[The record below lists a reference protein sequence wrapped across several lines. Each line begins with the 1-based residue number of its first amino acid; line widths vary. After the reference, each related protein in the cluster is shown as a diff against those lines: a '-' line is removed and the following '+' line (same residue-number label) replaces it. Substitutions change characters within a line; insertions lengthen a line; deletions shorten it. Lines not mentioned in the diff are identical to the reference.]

1 MIYRVVRRFFLESL
15 KLEILTDP
23 VKDREHAGA
32 VIVVRKTLICS
43 PEFTCTISKNK
54 YVARV
59 KKSLCHLEHGNKY
72 LQVLDLWHN
81 GLISNKNIQYNKNVI
96 NIDNNAIRTIK
107 GIEHI

>member
-1 MIYRVVRRFFLESL
+1 MYKVVKRFFLESL

-43 PEFTCTISKNK
+43 PELTCTISKK
-54 YVARV
+54 ISVAGV
-59 KKSLCHLEHGNKY
+59 KKSFCRLEHGNKY
-72 LQVLDLWHN
+72 QHVLDLRIN
-81 GLISNKNIQYNKNVI
+81 GWINNTNIQYNKNVI

-107 GIEHI
+107 DIEYI